1 MYHSISYLQVSGRRS
16 DMGEL
21 IWQLKC
27 GGVISIWNYVHG
39 DSTILDEMYAGIT
52 HKSKGFEGV
61 EFKRHSWVDV
71 SHPFDLGVF
80 SRRLFLNFH
89 SDDLRAKEIIAVG
102 LLGDA
107 GVIKRC
113 RHILREEHCLV
124 VINGLK
130 SIDDWDMIKGALL
143 SKPTKGCIIVITE
156 DEIQARYCVA
166 EDYQKVFRINNWDVD
181 MLLRRSIE
189 VMFTSIII
197 IRIIIIILIIEN
209 GFLIT

>member
-1 MYHSISYLQVSGRRS
+1 
-16 DMGEL
+16 MGEL

-27 GGVISIWNYVHG
+27 GGVISMWNYRHQ

-71 SHPFDLGVF
+71 PHPFDLGVF
-80 SRRLFLNFH
+80 SRSLFLNFH
-89 SDDLRAKEIIAVG
+89 SDDLRAKEIIAAG
-102 LLGDA
+102 LLGDT
-107 GVIKRC
+107 GIIKRC
-113 RHILREEHCLV
+113 RRILREEHCLV

-143 SKPTKGCIIVITE
+143 SKPTKGCIVVIAE
-156 DEIQARYCVA
+156 DQIQAHYCVA
-166 EDYQKVFRINNWDVD
+166 EDYQKVFLIDDLDVD

-189 VMFTSIII
+189 VMFTLIII
-197 IRIIIIILIIEN
+197 ITIIIIIIIKN
-209 GFLIT
+209 RFFDHILRCTPSPHHP